1 MKKINNTQLTNSL
14 PIPAS
19 LIERRIYL
27 IRGQEVMLDSDLAEL
42 YQIQTKAMNRAVRR
56 NIERFPKDFMFQLTE
71 IENKSLRCQIGTSNE
86 GRGGRRTLAYAFTEH
101 GVAML
106 SSVLHS
112 NRAILMNIYI
122 IRAFIQLRKIL
133 LEHKELSN
141 RLKKVEGTVKFHGE
155 ILMSVAKDI
164 KKIKNP
170 PKTNAIGFEWKK

>member
-1 MKKINNTQLTNSL
+1 MKKKPIANNL

-27 IRGQEVMLDSDLAEL
+27 IRDYEVMLDSDLAEL

-56 NIERFPKDFMFQLTE
+56 NAERFPKDFMFQLTE
-71 IENKSLRCQIGTSNE
+71 IENESLRCQIGTSNE

-122 IRAFIQLRKIL
+122 IRAFIQLRKML
-133 LEHKELSN
+133 LEHKELNS
-141 RLKKVEGTVKFHGE
+141 RLQKVERVQKFHGE
-155 ILMSVAKDI
+155 ILAGMAHDI
-164 KKIKNP
+164 KKLKNP